1 MLRQGGRERR
11 AVILCRNPLL
21 VALFVLAWLPAERGY
36 AGSTHR
42 MSQEYDA
49 CIARANGVTAEVRRC
64 ANNELQRQK
73 VRLNRALVMI
83 RDSAR
88 ISIRRKHELESQQ
101 NAWEIS
107 RNKDCMAEA
116 QRQADGGSTA
126 SVIATDCAIFK
137 TAERADQLEAIA
149 RE

>member
-1 MLRQGGRERR
+1 V
-11 AVILCRNPLL
+11 VIFFRNPLL
-21 VALFVLAWLPAERGY
+21 AALFLLAWLPAERGY
-36 AGSTHR
+36 AGFTHR
-42 MSQEYDA
+42 ISQEYEA
-49 CIARANGVTAEVRRC
+49 CIAQANGVTAEVQRC
-64 ANNELQRQK
+64 ANDELQRQT
-73 VRLNRALVMI
+73 VRVNRALLMI

-88 ISIRRKHELESQQ
+88 ISVRRKHELESKQK
-101 NAWEIS
+101 AWELS

-126 SVIATDCAIFK
+126 SVIATDCAVFK